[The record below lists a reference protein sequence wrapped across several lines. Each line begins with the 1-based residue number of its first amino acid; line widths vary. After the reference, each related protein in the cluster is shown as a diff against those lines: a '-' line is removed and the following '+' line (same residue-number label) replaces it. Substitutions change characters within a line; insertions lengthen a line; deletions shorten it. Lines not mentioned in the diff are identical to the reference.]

1 MDLSILM
8 EPGAGRATLTRC
20 RGMGGAVERADADR
34 TQRAINHEVRER
46 FPDGAALRAVLL
58 RHREDPASS
67 TGDLMVRVFIPAP
80 GEGEDYEAALAEWE
94 QAHRTGMEALRRE
107 LSLRLP
113 SARVLE
119 VTFDDAGPDTP
130 RIMIRDDG
138 SLAAEQMSGREIVT
152 AALALLRA
160 NYVFPELAGQAAAAI
175 EARLAGGEYGHLD
188 GI

>member
-58 RHREDPASS
+58 QHGEDPAISP
-67 TGDLMVRVFIPAP
+67 GELMVRVFITAP

-94 QAHRTGMEALRRE
+94 QAPRTGMEALRRE

-113 SARVLE
+113 SARLLE
-119 VTFDDAGPDTP
+119 FTVDGGGADAP
-130 RIMIRDDG
+130 RI
-138 SLAAEQMSGREIVT
+138 
-152 AALALLRA
+152 
-160 NYVFPELAGQAAAAI
+160 
-175 EARLAGGEYGHLD
+175 
-188 GI
+188 